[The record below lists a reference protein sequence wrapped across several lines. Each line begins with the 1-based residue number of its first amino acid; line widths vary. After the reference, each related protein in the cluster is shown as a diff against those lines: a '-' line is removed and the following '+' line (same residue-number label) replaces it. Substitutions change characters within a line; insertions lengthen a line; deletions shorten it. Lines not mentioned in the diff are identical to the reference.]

1 MENDK
6 NNKTMK
12 KVVLTESEQ
21 REVDLITEEFKA
33 KGGMDDE
40 ELMSRFGAITFE
52 EFSNNI
58 REKIRNYKM
67 RGNLLWVESKV

>member
-33 KGGMDDE
+33 KDGMDDE

-58 REKIRNYKM
+58 REKIRNYK
-67 RGNLLWVESKV
+67 R